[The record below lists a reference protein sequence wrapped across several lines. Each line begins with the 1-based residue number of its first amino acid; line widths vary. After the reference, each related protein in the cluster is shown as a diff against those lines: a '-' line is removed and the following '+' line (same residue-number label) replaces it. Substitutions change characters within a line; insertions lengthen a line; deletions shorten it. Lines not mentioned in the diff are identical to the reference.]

1 MADNTKA
8 YSYQYRPMHI
18 NNHSWQVKVDYE
30 NAFTPKLKL
39 QTGYQG
45 NFSKENTPQE
55 SFADNSW
62 NGENA
67 TEDQAFYNR
76 FIYNLDI
83 HALYATLTGNFGKF
97 GLMAGLRGEYWR
109 VNTESYTWEQEHDAG
124 KRDTPFKKDYFE
136 LFPSVF
142 MSYQLTPSQ
151 QLQVNYTRRLRRPWG
166 GELNSFRNTR
176 DALMVEFG
184 NPQLTPEFSNSFSL
198 NYLKTWTEHSLLVS
212 AYYRPTTDVIQ
223 RIKWQTADGMMYQ
236 TNMNVAES
244 NSSGVE
250 IVLKNKLFRKL
261 DLTTTANAYYY
272 HLDGFTYNV
281 EGQTVTGESDHN
293 FTWNARMQA
302 SMMLPYDI
310 TVQLTGDYRARQ
322 VITQGYRKAN
332 YSVDFGAR
340 KNFFNKKLTVAINC
354 RDIFNTRKWRN
365 VVETADFFRS
375 SEFFRKGRRVNLTLT
390 WNFGNTK
397 NKRQRNDFEGGDDL
411 QDGSGYSSGMGE

>member
-1 MADNTKA
+1 M
-8 YSYQYRPMHI
+8 
-18 NNHSWQVKVDYE
+18 
-30 NAFTPKLKL
+30 
-39 QTGYQG
+39 
-45 NFSKENTPQE
+45 
-55 SFADNSW
+55 
-62 NGENA
+62 
-67 TEDQAFYNR
+67 
-76 FIYNLDI
+76 
-83 HALYATLTGNFGKF
+83 
-97 GLMAGLRGEYWR
+97 
-109 VNTESYTWEQEHDAG
+109 
-124 KRDTPFKKDYFE
+124 
-136 LFPSVF
+136 
-142 MSYQLTPSQ
+142 
-151 QLQVNYTRRLRRPWG
+151 
-166 GELNSFRNTR
+166 
-176 DALMVEFG
+176 
-184 NPQLTPEFSNSFSL
+184 
-198 NYLKTWTEHSLLVS
+198 
-212 AYYRPTTDVIQ
+212 
-223 RIKWQTADGMMYQ
+223 
-236 TNMNVAES
+236 
-244 NSSGVE
+244 
-250 IVLKNKLFRKL
+250 
-261 DLTTTANAYYY
+261 
-272 HLDGFTYNV
+272 